1 MRRKITLQKLYIL
14 FLCIHAVLLVVGG
27 FTVREDKFYFGEE
40 ISYTEVDPGSHE
52 VLEDGIQRYVLACEF
67 NHASDKGICDTL
79 LFYTNHQEVHVYA
92 DNELIYERNRADS
105 VFGHTTGAVWNMMEF
120 PADTKEIVVS
130 IKAIYHSGEQ
140 NHHIFYVGNGINMI
154 RQMVH
159 DSAFAMGV
167 SLLLVII
174 GSCMVIYWLFLCR
187 KTRVA
192 LELLYIG
199 ISAVLIGIWA
209 FTEERTI
216 MILFDNRVYASYVTY
231 TLLMLIG
238 ITFLFFVKQYIV
250 KEGRYFHKFLA
261 LFGFGGMSLMVLLQ
275 CLNLADF
282 KETVWIVHIVLV
294 CDLLYFLL
302 GILSKVRNRRHKK
315 HVGLNTAGLAVLAA
329 AVGVELY
336 AYYAQVVN
344 MQIFGMFGLLAYI
357 IILGL
362 EVAADASE
370 KIAEMRKAEIY
381 KELAEK
387 DMLTKCYNRNA
398 YNEDI
403 QKKNFGSNVFV
414 VMFDLNELKK
424 CNDTLGHME
433 GDRYLIDSANLIKKI
448 FDDYG
453 KVYRIGGDEFCIIME
468 NSSEEEICVLIK
480 KLMKEEA
487 AYNEQSKNVHMQI
500 ATGYAQFDAG
510 MDMEL
515 DKTRSRADERMYEN
529 KRQLKAGKVING
541 G

>member
-1 MRRKITLQKLYIL
+1 MQ
-14 FLCIHAVLLVVGG
+14 
-27 FTVREDKFYFGEE
+27 
-40 ISYTEVDPGSHE
+40 
-52 VLEDGIQRYVLACEF
+52 
-67 NHASDKGICDTL
+67 
-79 LFYTNHQEVHVYA
+79 
-92 DNELIYERNRADS
+92 
-105 VFGHTTGAVWNMMEF
+105 F

-130 IKAIYHSGEQ
+130 INAIYHSGEQ

-370 KIAEMRKAEIY
+370 KIAETRKAEIY